1 MINMI
6 SVRTT
11 KELIYRHEKY
21 VIGDIVDVNN
31 YDRAKIIDIGNNY
44 IDLDC
49 STRNNSKIIT
59 IMLSDIHKLKHFEVF
74 QDPAKYFLPRI

>member
-1 MINMI
+1 MIN
-6 SVRTT
+6 VVTT
-11 KELIYRHEKY
+11 KELIYKHERY
-21 VIGDIVDVNN
+21 GIGDIVDVNN
-31 YDRAKIIDIGNNY
+31 YNRAKIIDIGNNY

-59 IMLSDIHKLKHFEVF
+59 LMISDIRNLRHFEVF